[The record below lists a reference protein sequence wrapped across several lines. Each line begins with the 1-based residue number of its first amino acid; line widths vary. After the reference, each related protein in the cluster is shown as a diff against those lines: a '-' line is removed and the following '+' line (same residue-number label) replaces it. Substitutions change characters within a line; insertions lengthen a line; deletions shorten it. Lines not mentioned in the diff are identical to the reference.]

1 MPANQKPF
9 FYVACGLFISHWTE
23 SEGLVEFK
31 FEAENSGFLCDLG
44 LVLGGMRGGEF
55 SEGM

>member
-1 MPANQKPF
+1 M
-9 FYVACGLFISHWTE
+9 GISHWTE

-31 FEAENSGFLCDLG
+31 FEAEKSGIQCDLG
-44 LVLGGMRGGEF
+44 LVLGGMRGGVF